1 MNKVVFNEIMN
12 LDSTNEL
19 GLAISINIL
28 NKFAKVDLLMGEK
41 NQLYYSVNV
50 NDLLLSDIT
59 SEDLIDVRNGGWKL
73 SEDKKNIIKEI

>member
-1 MNKVVFNEIMN
+1 MN